1 MSDPISEDK
10 REAFITGY
18 FSIFLALGLGQFI
31 STMIT
36 SGGTKQ
42 AYDLINIISFV
53 SVYSWVV
60 SYWIVY
66 HRLTSISPYR
76 ITAIFFFDVASF
88 TILLFILLIS
98 FHIAGDFNRFLEFIL
113 SFAIIHIIGGA
124 IAYIASIKQE
134 QIKKNKLIKYT
145 LLHFGWA
152 SAFLGTIAVLILFY
166 QPQPTIKAIPP
177 PALYYFVLGIIFI
190 FIIIRFVIFRSG
202 KIDQSLVLERRP
214 VDKVGLDY
222 NDVAKHYYTHSIN
235 KILRE
240 KQLCENGQ
248 KNKDDWYW
256 YHIRVRNVHSTK
268 PAINCI
274 VHLEKWY
281 RIIGYEKD
289 DFKKVKDTIDYLY
302 DVEFKWVGVSD
313 KEVVIEPN
321 EHRDFDGL
329 CVYKHTCVTQNDME
343 VSSNKITIKVILG
356 INQRRVDNDNVRQAY
371 LVKKPGDYE
380 LTFRIYS
387 LNMRY
392 EKESFILHFPD
403 SNNIDKIIFHKKDIL
418 HKDTILT
425 HKRHEQQPLVCTRC
439 HQLKQNVVLNDN

>member
-42 AYDLINIISFV
+42 AYELINIISFV

-124 IAYIASIKQE
+124 IAYITSIKQE

-152 SAFLGTIAVLILFY
+152 SAFLGTIAV
-166 QPQPTIKAIPP
+166 Q
-177 PALYYFVLGIIFI
+177 
-190 FIIIRFVIFRSG
+190 
-202 KIDQSLVLERRP
+202 
-214 VDKVGLDY
+214 
-222 NDVAKHYYTHSIN
+222 
-235 KILRE
+235 
-240 KQLCENGQ
+240 
-248 KNKDDWYW
+248 
-256 YHIRVRNVHSTK
+256 
-268 PAINCI
+268 
-274 VHLEKWY
+274 
-281 RIIGYEKD
+281 
-289 DFKKVKDTIDYLY
+289 
-302 DVEFKWVGVSD
+302 
-313 KEVVIEPN
+313 
-321 EHRDFDGL
+321 
-329 CVYKHTCVTQNDME
+329 
-343 VSSNKITIKVILG
+343 
-356 INQRRVDNDNVRQAY
+356 
-371 LVKKPGDYE
+371 
-380 LTFRIYS
+380 
-387 LNMRY
+387 
-392 EKESFILHFPD
+392 
-403 SNNIDKIIFHKKDIL
+403 
-418 HKDTILT
+418 
-425 HKRHEQQPLVCTRC
+425 
-439 HQLKQNVVLNDN
+439 

>member
-1 MSDPISEDK
+1 MSDPISQDT

-36 SGGTKQ
+36 SDGTKQ
-42 AYDLINIISFV
+42 AYNLINIISFV

-66 HRLTSISPYR
+66 HRLTSISPYKN
-76 ITAIFFFDVASF
+76 TAIFFFDVTSF

-98 FHIAGDFNRFLEFIL
+98 FRIADDFNRLAEFVL
-113 SFAIIHIIGGA
+113 FFAIIHIIGGTL
-124 IAYIASIKQE
+124 AYIMSIKQQ
-134 QIKKNKLIKYT
+134 QIKKMKLVKYS

-152 SAFLGTIAVLILFY
+152 SVFLGTMAILFLFY

-214 VDKVGLDY
+214 VDKAGLDY
-222 NDVAKHYYTHSIN
+222 NDSAKHYYTHSIN

-240 KQLCENGQ
+240 KHLCENGQ

-321 EHRDFDGL
+321 EYRDFDGL
-329 CVYKHTCVTQNDME
+329 CVYEHTCVTQNDME
-343 VSSNKITIKVILG
+343 VSTNKITIKVVLG

-380 LTFRIYS
+380 LSFVIYS

-392 EKESFILHFPD
+392 EKESFILHVPD

-418 HKDTILT
+418 DKDTILT
-425 HKRHEQQPLVCTRC
+425 HKHREQQPLVCTRC
-439 HQLKQNVVLNDN
+439 HQLKQNAVLNDN